1 MDVFLTANSVPEE
14 NYECGV
20 APAFPLVF
28 APPPAYRRNPVTQQ
42 TIEPS
47 FKLAR
52 FTCPSCNQLSDQA
65 WFNTYANLIQNAEGV
80 PLRIQ
85 GADLERL
92 YHNPQ
97 FPPEVR
103 EQKLEYWTRVNNG
116 EVFLDRWAPIHSDT
130 FVAGLEVSACH
141 ACMKAAI
148 WFGGEMV
155 YPQQDN
161 KE

>member
-1 MDVFLTANSVPEE
+1 MN
-14 NYECGV
+14 
-20 APAFPLVF
+20 
-28 APPPAYRRNPVTQQ
+28 QQ

-47 FKLAR
+47 FKLNH
-52 FTCPSCNQLSDQA
+52 FNCPSCNQLSEQA

-103 EQKLEYWTRVNNG
+103 EQKLEYWTRVNSG
-116 EVFLDRWAPIHSDT
+116 EVFLDRWVPIHSDT
-130 FVAGLEVSACH
+130 FVAGMELSVCH
-141 ACMKAAI
+141 ACKKAAI
-148 WFGGEMV
+148 WLGGEMV
-155 YPQQDN
+155 YPR
-161 KE
+161 